1 MTNTVSPDSDNV
13 NATPFAYN
21 SEDHSEMTD
30 SVISIAYG
38 LTENVLGEYLGL
50 VENAKCGVPE
60 CGVTESRSAGV
71 PECRSPG
78 VPEPRN
84 PGVPECRNTGVPIVK
99 L

>member
-1 MTNTVSPDSDNV
+1 
-13 NATPFAYN
+13 
-21 SEDHSEMTD
+21 MTD

-78 VPEPRN
+78 VPESRSAGTPESRS
-84 PGVPECRNTGVPIVK
+84 PGVPEYRSADCKIVR
-99 L
+99 LQNIS